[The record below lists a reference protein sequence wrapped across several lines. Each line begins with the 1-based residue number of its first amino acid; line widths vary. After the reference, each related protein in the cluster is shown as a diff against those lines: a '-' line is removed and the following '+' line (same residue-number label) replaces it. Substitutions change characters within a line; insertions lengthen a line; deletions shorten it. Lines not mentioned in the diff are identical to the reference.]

1 MDWSSLQTHPPAWM
15 HNSTLN
21 TIGVSTY
28 LPLTDTPQRVDP
40 KQIFGLWKHIVK
52 QAIDNFSE
60 EVGKPL
66 VLSEI
71 GYPNS
76 TDSLYH
82 PWESHSTA
90 PADPVEQA
98 AALDAALANI
108 IPDQHVLGTFF
119 WGWDNTGDFD
129 LHSVQ
134 AATVILKYYKSL
146 QA

>member
-1 MDWSSLQTHPPAWM
+1 M
-15 HNSTLN
+15 
-21 TIGVSTY
+21 
-28 LPLTDTPQRVDP
+28 
-40 KQIFGLWKHIVK
+40 
-52 QAIDNFSE
+52 
-60 EVGKPL
+60 

-90 PADPVEQA
+90 PADQEEQA
-98 AALDAALANI
+98 AAVGAALANI

-134 AATVILKYYKSL
+134 AATVILKYYQSL